1 MLPVVSV
8 VDRVGSVDPIEHR
21 DRCDRQLI
29 GSRMN
34 DKTSRKGWGAARVA
48 FVARLETIKAEIRQ
62 CHPLTTIYDRHRA
75 VLGISYPSFCRLV
88 TRYAGD
94 ARLNSR
100 PASRHEEAPNP
111 APRASPPLAAAT
123 LTPPPPAVPAS
134 TEGSSADVRSQSPAR
149 PTFHHHGIVQ
159 EGEVERLFGPGYFPK
174 RGV

>member
-1 MLPVVSV
+1 MLLVVPV

-21 DRCDRQLI
+21 DRFDRQLI
-29 GSRMN
+29 GLLMN

-48 FVARLETIKAEIRQ
+48 FVARLETIKADIRQ
-62 CHPLTTIYDRHRA
+62 CHPLTMIYDRHRA

-94 ARLNSR
+94 ARLNPR
-100 PASRHEEAPNP
+100 RASQHEEAPNP
-111 APRASPPLAAAT
+111 APRTSPPPAAAA
-123 LTPPPPAVPAS
+123 LAPPPPTTLP
-134 TEGSSADVRSQSPAR
+134 EGSSADVRPQSPAR
-149 PTFHHHGIVQ
+149 PIFHHHGIVQ

>member
-1 MLPVVSV
+1 
-8 VDRVGSVDPIEHR
+8 
-21 DRCDRQLI
+21 
-29 GSRMN
+29 MN

-48 FVARLETIKAEIRQ
+48 FIARLETIKAEIRQ

-94 ARLNSR
+94 ARLNPR

-111 APRASPPLAAAT
+111 APRASPPPAAAA
-123 LTPPPPAVPAS
+123 LTPPPPTLPA
-134 TEGSSADVRSQSPAR
+134 EGSSADVRPQPSAR